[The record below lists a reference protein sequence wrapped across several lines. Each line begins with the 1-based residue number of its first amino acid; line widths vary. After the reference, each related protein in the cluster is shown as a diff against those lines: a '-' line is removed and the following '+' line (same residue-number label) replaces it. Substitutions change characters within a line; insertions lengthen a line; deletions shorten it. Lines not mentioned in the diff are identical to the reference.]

1 MEKQIKHL
9 RRELSI
15 LSEFEQGTNVKRKMC
30 RKLKRKYRFNKE
42 NITMKEKV
50 KQRMQL
56 KAQKMQRYDKRG
68 KCYPQDLIFK
78 NDTKEF

>member
-1 MEKQIKHL
+1 
-9 RRELSI
+9 
-15 LSEFEQGTNVKRKMC
+15 
-30 RKLKRKYRFNKE
+30 
-42 NITMKEKV
+42 
-50 KQRMQL
+50 MQL